1 MSFVTGC
8 VHARLIGMTLAIP
21 DNFPKL
27 PLGPL
32 IVDISGENLGLHDII
47 LLRSPAI
54 GGVVLFARNYR
65 SRQQLTE
72 LITEIRAL
80 RSPPLL
86 ICVDQEGGRVQ
97 RFQDGFFR
105 LPAARQI
112 GIKYGQDM
120 QQGLQ
125 LARNLGTIMAG
136 ELVLTGVDI
145 SFAPVLD
152 CTHPESQVIGDRSFS
167 SDPNVV
173 TSLAGEFI
181 SGMRQAGMAATG
193 KHYPGHGGVREDS
206 HEVQPVDNRELT
218 ALLDRDLLPF
228 QRLVSRLAG
237 IMTAHV
243 QFTRI
248 DTTIPSFSP
257 YWLDTILRRRLGF
270 TGIVFSDDLSMGGAE
285 QGGKTLARAHSALR
299 AGCDMILVCNDRAA
313 ALEIAEQLG
322 DEHNPDQKKIKSLCA
337 TKKLSTLD
345 LTLISASLPDLS

>member
-1 MSFVTGC
+1 M
-8 VHARLIGMTLAIP
+8 P
-21 DNFPKL
+21 NL

-32 IVDISGENLGLHDII
+32 IVDIPDETLSPEDIV

-54 GGVVLFARNYR
+54 GGVILFSRNYR
-65 SRQQLTE
+65 SRQQVTG
-72 LITEIRAL
+72 LIAEVRAL

-105 LPAARQI
+105 LPSARQI

-125 LARNLGTIMAG
+125 LARKLGMMMAG

-152 CTHPESQVIGDRSFS
+152 CAHPESRVIGDRSFS
-167 SDPNVV
+167 SDPNAV

-206 HEVQPVDNRELT
+206 HEMQPVDRRELT
-218 ALLDRDLLPF
+218 ALLDRDLVPF
-228 QRLVSRLAG
+228 QELARRLTG

-243 QFTRI
+243 QFPLI
-248 DTTIPSFSP
+248 DTAIPSFSH
-257 YWLDTILRRRLGF
+257 YWLETILRRRLGF
-270 TGIVFSDDLSMGGAE
+270 TGTVFSDDLTMGGAG
-285 QGGKTLARAHSALR
+285 QGGEPLERAHSALR

-322 DEHNPDQKKIKSLCA
+322 EEHNPDPVKINLLRASKH
-337 TKKLSTLD
+337 LSTLD
-345 LTLISASLPDLS
+345 LALIRASLPELS